1 MRERK
6 HGCFLILHLGGFR
19 GGLEGNYPEFKIPGW
34 LVLHLDHFDMAFFV
48 LDSLQ

>member
-34 LVLHLDHFDMAFFV
+34 LVLYSGVPNKRTAPIK
-48 LDSLQ
+48 STG